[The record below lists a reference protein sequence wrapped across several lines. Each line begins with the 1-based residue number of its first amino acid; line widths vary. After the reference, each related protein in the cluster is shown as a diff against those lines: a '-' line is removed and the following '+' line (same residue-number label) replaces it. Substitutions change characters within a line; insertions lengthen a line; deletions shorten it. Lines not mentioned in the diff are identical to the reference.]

1 MYQVAF
7 EKNTLSN
14 GLDVILHEDHTLP
27 LVSVNIWYH
36 VGSKDEEPGKTGY
49 AHLFEHLMFEGSK
62 NHNSSFFE
70 PLTEVGAALN
80 GSTSVDRTNYWE
92 NVPSNYLELALWL
105 ESDRMGFLL
114 DALDQPRFDVQ
125 RDVVKNERRQSY
137 ENRPY
142 GMAGLRIQEA
152 LYPAPH
158 PYHWPTI
165 GYHEDLDVAK
175 LEDAHSFFRQ
185 YYTPSNA
192 SLTIAGDF
200 DPKHAM
206 DLVKR
211 YFEDI
216 PPGEGLRRTNRT
228 DSSLQGRVEL
238 TLYDRVLVPRIF
250 LAWPTVPKFHQDEA
264 PLAIL
269 ADILGN
275 GKTSRLYRSLV
286 YTKQAAQ
293 RVAAHH
299 DDQEIAGDFSID
311 VTASEGRSCS
321 EIEEIV
327 QRELERACSQPPTSE
342 EMTRSKNRVEWHH
355 TRQMASIGGF
365 GGRANRLNSFNVL
378 AGDPDRINRDMERY
392 LSVESEDVMRVA
404 NTYLGEDQVRLTVM
418 PEPQHSSSSS
428 LVDRTVK
435 PDPAPQPRFEPPAPQ
450 RHKLAN
456 DMNLLVVRKPEIPM
470 IALGVV
476 LGTGSVDD
484 PAALPGLASIT
495 STLLQEGTT
504 SRSSEDIANEFEFF
518 GSQLSIST
526 GKEHTMIGAECL
538 AREFPRALELVA
550 DVLLNPIFPDGE
562 VERVR
567 NERLTSVRRL
577 KDDPTAMADLLAP
590 ALMYGRDS
598 ALGHPAAGLAGTFET
613 IGRDHVAG
621 HYASAFS
628 PGIATLIV
636 VGDTTPEEAL
646 ALAEERFG
654 HWRGSE
660 SGGDGSSKLSDSPSS
675 GRPSLYLL
683 DKPGAAQSVIRVGYF
698 TTQRRHPDYYA
709 YALFNHLFGGQF
721 TARLNKNLRQDKGYS
736 YGYRSWFEWHRDSS
750 LFLAGGAVQTEVTA
764 EALKETIKELDEV
777 KGARPI
783 TQEEHRIAQEGL
795 LRQYPSAFESCG
807 QIMQQLAQITWYGL
821 PDDYC
826 RNFSGNLSA
835 VSLEDV
841 NRVAAEQMGKEPTI
855 VVVGDKAVVGDG
867 LSSFGRDVREVD
879 HEARYI

>member
-7 EKNTLSN
+7 EKTTLSN
-14 GLDVILHEDHTLP
+14 GLDVILHEDHSLP
-27 LVSVNIWYH
+27 MVSVNIWYH
-36 VGSKDEEPGKTGY
+36 VGSKDEVPGKTGY

-114 DALDQPRFDVQ
+114 DALDQQRFDIQ

-165 GYHEDLDVAK
+165 GYHEDLDVAE

-192 SLTIAGDF
+192 SLAIAGDF
-200 DPKHAM
+200 KPQHAI

-216 PPGEGLRRTNRT
+216 PPGEGLRRINRT

-264 PLAIL
+264 PLAVL

-286 YTKQAAQ
+286 YSQQAAQ
-293 RVAAHH
+293 RVSAHH

-311 VTASEGRSCS
+311 VTASEGRSCA

-327 QRELERACSQPPTSE
+327 QRELELVCSHPPTSE
-342 EMTRSKNRVEWHH
+342 ELTRSKNRVEWHH

-378 AGDPDRINRDMERY
+378 AGDPDRINHDMERY
-392 LSVESEDVMRVA
+392 LSVDAEDVMRVA
-404 NTYLGEDQVRLTVM
+404 NTYLGDNQVRLTVM
-418 PEPQHSSSSS
+418 PEPEHSYSASH
-428 LVDRTVK
+428 VDRSVK
-435 PDPAPQPRFEPPAPQ
+435 PDPAPQPRFEPPVPQ

-456 DMNLLVVRKPEIPM
+456 GMNLLVIRKPEIPM
-470 IALGVV
+470 VALGVV
-476 LGTGSVDD
+476 LATGSADD
-484 PAALPGLASIT
+484 PVGLPGLASIT

-518 GSQLSIST
+518 GSHLSIST
-526 GKEHTMIGAECL
+526 GKEHMVVGTESL
-538 AREFPRALELVA
+538 AREFPRAMELVS
-550 DVLLNPIFPDGE
+550 DVLLNPTFPDGE

-567 NERLTSVRRL
+567 NERLTAVRRL
-577 KDDPTAMADLLAP
+577 KDDPTAMADLLVP

-598 ALGHPAAGLAGTFET
+598 ALGHPAAGLADTFET
-613 IGRDHVAG
+613 IGRDDVAG

-646 ALAEERFG
+646 ALAEKHLR
-654 HWRGSE
+654 HWQGAGP
-660 SGGDGSSKLSDSPSS
+660 GGETSSKPQDLAVN
-675 GRPSLYLL
+675 GVRSLYML
-683 DKPGAAQSVIRVGYF
+683 DKPGAAQSVIRAGYF

-777 KGARPI
+777 KGERPV
-783 TQEEHRIAQEGL
+783 TQEEFRIAQESL

-807 QIMQQLAQITWYGL
+807 QVMQQLAQMTWYDL

-826 RNFSGNLSA
+826 TNFSDNLRA
-835 VSLEDV
+835 VTLGDV
-841 NRVAAEQMGKEPTI
+841 NRVAAEQMSKEPTI
-855 VVVGDKAVVGDG
+855 VVVGDNSVVGNG
-867 LSSFGRDVREVD
+867 LSSFGRDVQMVD
-879 HEARYI
+879 HEAREI

>member
-7 EKNTLSN
+7 EKLTLSN

-80 GSTSVDRTNYWE
+80 GSTSGDRTNYWE

-114 DALDQPRFDVQ
+114 DALDQQRFDIQ

-185 YYTPSNA
+185 FYTPSNA
-192 SLTIAGDF
+192 SLAIAGDF
-200 DPKHAM
+200 DPQHAI
-206 DLVKR
+206 DLVNQ
-211 YFEDI
+211 YFGDL
-216 PPGEGLRRTNRT
+216 PPGPELRRINRT
-228 DSSLQGRVEL
+228 DSSLQGKVEL
-238 TLYDRVLVPRIF
+238 TLSDRVLVPRLF
-250 LAWPTVPKFHQDEA
+250 LAWPTVPKFHRDEA

-286 YTKQAAQ
+286 YTQQAAQ
-293 RVAAHH
+293 RVSANH

-311 VTASEGRSCS
+311 VTASEGRSCA

-327 QRELERACSQPPTSE
+327 HQELEQVRSHAPSAE
-342 EMTRSKNRVEWHH
+342 ELARSKNRVEWYH

-378 AGDPDRINRDMERY
+378 AGDPDRINHDMERY
-392 LSVESEDVMRVA
+392 LAVGAEDVMRVA
-404 NTYLGEDQVRLTVM
+404 NTYLGEDQVRLSVL
-418 PEPQHSSSSS
+418 PEPERSFSSSQ
-428 LVDRTVK
+428 VDRSAK
-435 PDPAPQPRFEPPAPQ
+435 PDPAPAPRFEPPFPE
-450 RHKLAN
+450 RHKMPN
-456 DMNLLVVRKPEIPM
+456 GINLLVIRKPEIPM
-470 IALGVV
+470 IAMGIV
-476 LGTGSVDD
+476 LKTGSVDD
-484 PAALPGLASIT
+484 PACLPGLASLT
-495 STLLQEGTT
+495 SSLLQEGTI

-518 GSQLSIST
+518 GSHLSIST
-526 GKEHTMIGAECL
+526 GKEHTVIGTEAL
-538 AREFPRALELVA
+538 ARELPRALELVS
-550 DVLLNPIFPDGE
+550 DVLQNPTFPSEE

-567 NERLTSVRRL
+567 NERLTAVRRL
-577 KDDPTAMADLLAP
+577 RDDPTAMVDLLLP
-590 ALMYGRDS
+590 ALMYGRES
-598 ALGHPAAGLAGTFET
+598 TLGHPVAGLAGTFET
-613 IGRDHVAG
+613 IGRDNVAG
-621 HYASAFS
+621 HYTSTYRPS
-628 PGIATLIV
+628 IATLIV
-636 VGDTTPEEAL
+636 VGDTSPEEAL
-646 ALAEERFG
+646 ALAEQHIG
-654 HWRGSE
+654 DWKGGQL
-660 SGGDGSSKLSDSPSS
+660 SGNPCVGDASATSSNGK
-675 GRPSLYLL
+675 LYLL
-683 DKPGAAQSVIRVGYF
+683 DKPGAAQSVIRVGYPSMP
-698 TTQRRHPDYYA
+698 RRHPDYYA
-709 YALFNHLFGGQF
+709 YVLFNHLFGGQF

-736 YGYRSWFEWHRDSS
+736 YGYRSWFEWHQGSS
-750 LFLAGGAVQTEVTA
+750 LFLAGGAVQTEVTT
-764 EALKETIKELDEV
+764 EALKETMREIDEV
-777 KGARPI
+777 KRERPI
-783 TQEEHRIAQEGL
+783 TQEEYRIAQEGL

-807 QIMQQLAQITWYGL
+807 QVMQQLAQMVWYDL

-826 RNFSGNLSA
+826 RNFSDNLKA
-835 VSLEDV
+835 VTLEDV
-841 NRVAAEQMGKEPTI
+841 NRVAVEQMGKEPAI
-855 VVVGDKAVVGDG
+855 VVVGDRDVIEPG
-867 LSSFGRDVREVD
+867 LSAFSGPVHVVD
-879 HEARYI
+879 HEGREV